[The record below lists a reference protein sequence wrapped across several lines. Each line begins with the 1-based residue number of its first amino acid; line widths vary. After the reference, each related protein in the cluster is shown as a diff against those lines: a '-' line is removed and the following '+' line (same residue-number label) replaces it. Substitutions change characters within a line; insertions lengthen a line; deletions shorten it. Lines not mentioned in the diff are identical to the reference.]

1 MKTIEIIYGIVIVTA
16 FGAVVAVPFLT
27 HERGSAAVPGW
38 QAMVMPG
45 PLSAKHQFLATD
57 CNACHT
63 PHQGITADKC
73 IACHANNAPLLA
85 KQSTAF
91 HANLGL
97 AGGGG
102 VGDCRGC
109 HIEHQAG
116 SGHEMAGMGR
126 MKDIVGQRP
135 ILMDH
140 TVLAALGLKAH
151 PLPPGL
157 SLASLPVQ
165 HPRIT
170 PAETLLDCNA
180 CHANQDPHRTLFGID
195 CASCHAASIA
205 QGGWTIPEF
214 RHPSPLST
222 DCNQCHQAPPSHYME
237 HFQMVSMTVA
247 RVEHA
252 DVSQCFLCHQTNAWN
267 DIRGV
272 GWYKHH

>member
-1 MKTIEIIYGIVIVTA
+1 MKTIEIIYGIVIFGA
-16 FGAVVAVPFLT
+16 FGAVVAVPYLT
-27 HERGSAAVPGW
+27 LTRGSAAVPGW
-38 QAMVMPG
+38 QAMVNPG
-45 PLSAKHQFLATD
+45 PLSPKHQFLAND

-63 PHQGITADKC
+63 PHQGIAADKC
-73 IACHANNAPLLA
+73 ITCHASNGPLLS

-91 HANLGL
+91 HAN
-97 AGGGG
+97 

-109 HIEHQAG
+109 HAEHQVAASHEVSG
-116 SGHEMAGMGR
+116 S
-126 MKDIVGQRP
+126 VGQRP

-140 TVLAALGLKAH
+140 TILAAHGLKAR
-151 PLPPGL
+151 PLPSGI

-180 CHANQDPHRTLFGID
+180 CHANQDRHRTLFGTD
-195 CASCHAASIA
+195 CASCHATSVA

-222 DCNQCHQAPPSHYME
+222 DCNQCHSAPPSHYMM
-237 HFQMVSMTVA
+237 HFEMVSKSIA
-247 RVEHA
+247 KVEHA
-252 DVSQCFLCHQTNAWN
+252 DVSQCFLCHQTSAWN
-267 DIRGV
+267 DIKGV